1 MALLLTLA
9 TGAWAQDP
17 DPIDLTP
24 SADGTVWT
32 LSTMPEYDVEL
43 EVTYYTDEEIAE
55 MEKIGYYLV
64 GNMNGWTPDSK
75 YKLTANPGAE
85 GEYMITLYLDADD
98 EFKIVYS
105 ENGTTAT
112 TWYPD
117 GMDNNKKIDA
127 SERYT
132 VYFRPNYN
140 GNDDWHYNCIYAAS
154 DPLYATPTGN
164 KNEWAFEMP
173 DCDVELEIEY
183 ETDLTLSE
191 TTDNTATLAAW
202 DGCDADV
209 TMQRT
214 LQPGSWNTLVLP
226 YDIPAAYLTMLK
238 NSSYGFTVKE
248 LTDALL
254 TDGTLNL
261 TFADATSI
269 KAGKPYLV
277 KVNSVYDFSTS
288 AMANVTVGKTL
299 KPFTSTYVDFVP
311 TLGKTLVTG
320 PEGDKDNVKAVLFLA
335 AGNKLVNPTVVNDPA
350 QEASYM
356 KGFRAYFQVKGLAAG
371 ARAFSIDF
379 GDGETTSISEE
390 LRVKSEEFA
399 PVTECYTLDGRKL
412 QGQPTQRSAE
422 GRLYPQGLKKG
433 VYIVNGK
440 KVIK

>member
-1 MALLLTLA
+1 MALLLTVA

-64 GNMNGWTPDSK
+64 GNMNGWAPNEK
-75 YKLTANPGAE
+75 YKLAANPGAE

-117 GMDNNKKIDA
+117 GMDNNKEIN
-127 SERYT
+127 EEGRYT

-173 DCDVELEIEY
+173 DFDVELEIEY
-183 ETDLTLSE
+183 ETDLALNE
-191 TTDNTATLAAW
+191 TTDNTAALAEW
-202 DGCDADV
+202 NGYEADV
-209 TMQRT
+209 TMTRT
-214 LQPGSWNTLVLP
+214 LSAGSWNTFTAP
-226 YDIPAAYLTMLK
+226 FSTAIP
-238 NSSYGFTVKE
+238 SGWTVKE
-248 LTDALL
+248 LSSTSFAN
-254 TDGTLNL
+254 GTLTLN
-261 TFADATSI
+261 FANAASI
-269 KAGKPYLV
+269 VAGKPYLV
-277 KVNSVYDFSTS
+277 KVAANTDLS
-288 AMANVTVGKTL
+288 AAPFTGAIVSKDAQ
-299 KPFTSTYVDFVP
+299 PFTSTDVDFIP

-320 PEGDKDNVKAVLFLA
+320 PEGYKDNVKAVLFLA
-335 AGNKLVNPTVVNDPA
+335 AGNKLVNPSVVNDA
-350 QEASYM
+350 TQEASYM

-371 ARAFSIDF
+371 ARAFSMNL

-390 LRVKSEEFA
+390 LRVESEEFA